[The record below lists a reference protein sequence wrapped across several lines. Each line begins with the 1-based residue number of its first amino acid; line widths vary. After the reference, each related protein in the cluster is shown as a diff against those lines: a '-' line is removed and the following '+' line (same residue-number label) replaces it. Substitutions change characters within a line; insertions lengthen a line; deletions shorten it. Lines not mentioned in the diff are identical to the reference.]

1 MSTVISHWWVHELD
15 MFIYLILAIQ
25 QANKLSNIDSRNTIR
40 FNSKNYYVY
49 ITC

>member
-1 MSTVISHWWVHELD
+1 VHEPD

-25 QANKLSNIDSRNTIR
+25 QANKLSKQR
-40 FNSKNYYVY
+40 FKKHSPIQQYVY